1 MSFLSREFAVL
12 FAILVASLL
21 IVRPHSARKV
31 LILLVSAVFYGWA
44 DWRFLF
50 VLATVTVADYSI
62 AQRLFAEQ
70 RPPLRRALVTLSLAL
85 NLGFLFAFKYS
96 YFAAVNAAH
105 LLGRTAPSWKLA
117 LPIGISFYTFETL
130 SYVFDVYRGNTTP
143 AASLLDYAVFVTF
156 FPRLV
161 AGPIMRAPQF
171 LQQLST
177 GLRLTPQSF
186 ASGAQLFSLGLLK
199 KVVLADN
206 LAFFV
211 DHVYRDP
218 SRFTP
223 SSVWAAAISYSIQIY
238 CDFSAYT
245 DMATGL
251 SRILG
256 IELPVNFRRPY
267 AAQSI
272 TEFWQRWH
280 ISLSSW
286 LRDYLYIPLGGSR
299 NGTWKTYR
307 NLVITMLLGGLWHG
321 AQWTFVIWGLTHAA
335 LLIVERLLARGR
347 KIKPAPWSHPVAW
360 LRNAACFITLTLTWV
375 LFRSPTIDLAR
386 DIYRK
391 LLFLDTDGI
400 VWIYWS
406 VPAVLVIVWLADILS
421 SRIPARRLELR
432 WSSPLLPAFFLFAAL
447 TALLFMPEVISPF
460 IYFRF

>member
-1 MSFLSREFAVL
+1 MSFLSREFAAL
-12 FAILVASLL
+12 FAALLVSLL
-21 IVRPHSARKV
+21 VIRPHSARKV
-31 LILLVSAVFYGWA
+31 LVLLVSAVFYGWA

-50 VLATVTVADYSI
+50 VLGSVTVADYLV
-62 AQRLFAEQ
+62 AQRLFRED
-70 RPPLRRALVTLSLAL
+70 RLRVRRALLVLSLAL

-96 YFAAVNAAH
+96 YFAAENAAR
-105 LLGRTAPSWKLA
+105 LLGRATPGWKLA

-130 SYVFDVYRGNTTP
+130 SYVFDVYRGNAQP

-171 LQQLST
+171 LQQLSS

-186 ASGAQLFSLGLLK
+186 ASGAQLFTVGVLK

-206 LAFFV
+206 LAFFI
-211 DHVYRDP
+211 DRIYADP
-218 SRFTP
+218 AHFTP
-223 SSVWAAAISYSIQIY
+223 WSVWAAAISYSIQIY

-299 NGTWKTYR
+299 NGAWKTYR

-321 AQWTFVIWGLTHAA
+321 AQWTFVIWGFVHAG
-335 LLIVERLLARGR
+335 LLILERLLSGGR
-347 KIKPAPWSHPVAW
+347 KIKPAAWNRPVAW
-360 LRNAACFITLTLTWV
+360 LRNFACFITLTLTWV
-375 LFRSPTIDLAR
+375 LFRTPTLDTAKA
-386 DIYRK
+386 IYRK
-391 LLFLDTDGI
+391 LLFRDTQGI
-400 VWIYWS
+400 EWIYWS
-406 VPAVLVIVWLADILS
+406 VPVVLALVWVGEVVT
-421 SRIPARRLELR
+421 SRIPDRRWELR
-432 WSSPLLPAFFLFAAL
+432 WSSPLLPAFFLFAVL
-447 TALLFMPEVISPF
+447 TVLLFMPEVISPF